1 MSGAEIVDW
10 SDSERS
16 LTERVRVLVGDD
28 DGAYPAGNSL
38 VIEGRGES
46 VIVDPSISVVAR
58 GGAPV
63 RIDAILTSHSHE
75 DHMAGNGLFDNARVH
90 VHGEDLPGVT
100 SIEGLAATY
109 GLPEAT
115 WAEFRPMILD
125 RFTYVPRPDAVT
137 FSDGDVFDLGDV
149 RVEVVHLPGHTRGH
163 SGFRISGGV
172 FFCSDIDLTGFGP
185 YYGDAWSD
193 LDQFEASLD
202 RIRGE
207 EADYYV
213 TYHHKGVIE
222 GRAAFLERVDAFGEV
237 IARRHREMLGYLS
250 EPHTIDEMA
259 DRRFVYR
266 PDVRIPFADSVE
278 HRTATLHV
286 QRMVQRGEVN
296 EVEPGRFQS
305 K

>member
-1 MSGAEIVDW
+1 MTTAHI
-10 SDSERS
+10 
-16 LTERVRVLVGDD
+16 
-28 DGAYPAGNSL
+28 PPGNSL
-38 VIEGRGES
+38 VVEGRGES
-46 VIVDPSISVVAR
+46 VIIDPSISVVAR

-75 DHMAGNGLFDNARVH
+75 DHMAGNGLFDDARVH
-90 VHGEDLPGVT
+90 VHDDDLPGVT
-100 SIEGLAATY
+100 SIEGLAAIY
-109 GLPEAT
+109 GLPDAT
-115 WAEFRPMILD
+115 WAEFLPTILD
-125 RFTYVPRPDAVT
+125 QFTYVPRPDAVT

-149 RVEVVHLPGHTRGH
+149 TVEVVHLPGHTRGH

-202 RIRGE
+202 RIQRRG
-207 EADYYV
+207 
-213 TYHHKGVIE
+213 
-222 GRAAFLERVDAFGEV
+222 GRLLRHLSPQRGDRRSGEPSWSVMDAFGEV
-237 IARRHREMLGYLS
+237 IARRHREMLGYLA

-278 HRTATLHV
+278 HRTASLHV
-286 QRMVQRGEVN
+286 QRMVQR
-296 EVEPGRFQS
+296 R
-305 K
+305 